1 MTNAISALTAN
12 PITTDSESQIAA
24 LEKQYKKLTPQA
36 KGMVN
41 NYAALQNA
49 RAQLDALKSGAA
61 VPAAPAA
68 PAAPATPAAP
78 AGQDSP
84 AQGTQA
90 GQSNEAQA
98 PTA

>member
-78 AGQDSP
+78 TGQETPAAPAGQ
-84 AQGTQA
+84 GN
-90 GQSNEAQA
+90 GEQA